1 MSRSAHIPSPVLTF
15 ILLSAIGTTL
25 AAQEPGSPGQYD
37 AERGREGERVRHRTT
52 FTDEQIE
59 GPPLPQFVSIRFELD
74 STEAAGYRQVYDSFM
89 VATKPQRDSAQA
101 TRGKHPHG
109 GGGGYAPGG
118 EATTDPA
125 ALSAEWDRLESLGN
139 RLNKQQSQFDKRV
152 KSIFT
157 SAHYK
162 DYKQWRD
169 DQRKQAEEQERQS
182 RPPAPPS

>member
-1 MSRSAHIPSPVLTF
+1 MSRSPHVPSPVLTL
-15 ILLSAIGTTL
+15 ILLFVASATL
-25 AAQEPGSPGQYD
+25 AAQEPGSGGGQYD
-37 AERGREGERVRHRTT
+37 PERGREGERVRHRTT

-59 GPPLPQFVSIRFELD
+59 GPPLPEFVSIRFELD
-74 STEAAGYRQVYDSFM
+74 STEAAGYRQAYDSFM

-109 GGGGYAPGG
+109 DG

-169 DQRKQAEEQERQS
+169 EQRKQAEEQEQQS
-182 RPPAPPS
+182 RPHTPPS